1 MPKNNKVS
9 QSIKPQRQQRQA
21 SRRTAIHDEST
32 GPQSKSPSKKRRLK
46 TERAAGSHGDGKEM
60 EAQESPENMEKTTDQ
75 VVDSPMEDSSH
86 TTRPPVL
93 SQGFAT
99 GIFPVLETDAAGEV
113 NLFPVV
119 VLNERC
125 QPYAVIKDS
134 DLKKTITEKPPT
146 KKPAASSKPV
156 VPVRPLLNRHDAP
169 ASKTSIPE
177 YQSWMKSMASIPGV
191 PTGRGLTTGVYQRP
205 RDYSTIHHRINNIP
219 INKEPVKSEKQEQ
232 VKKNKVIKASSGHST
247 RGCMWYLCCVVLLVL
262 LSSAALLAF
271 KKIPLLQRLGDHGSH
286 STRAVE
292 AELFV
297 DQLSLLEAQFPSQR
311 PELWRRSKIHLEK
324 HLRTAQPKEP
334 VSLIITAGRMAKR
347 TLHCLAQSL
356 ASSFSSALN
365 GTVLHIDGASKA
377 GQESDTVKL
386 DIDSK
391 LKEAFEGDKPV
402 AVIHRL
408 EELPPGSTL
417 IFYRYCDHETAAYKS
432 VFLLF
437 TVLLPQDEL
446 STQLSMM
453 DVEEMVQDYVKEK
466 LVSSSSQT
474 SFNEMDVD
482 KFGGLWSRISHL
494 ILPVVSEKEVERE
507 GC

>member
-1 MPKNNKVS
+1 MPKNNKVT
-9 QSIKPQRQQRQA
+9 QSTKPQRQQRQA
-21 SRRTAIHDEST
+21 SRRTAIHDESI

-46 TERAAGSHGDGKEM
+46 TERAAGSHGDGNEM
-60 EAQESPENMEKTTDQ
+60 EAQESAENMEKTTDQ

-86 TTRPPVL
+86 TTCPPVL
-93 SQGFAT
+93 CQGFAT
-99 GIFPVLETDAAGEV
+99 GIFSVLDAAGEV
-113 NLFPVV
+113 NLFPLVE
-119 VLNERC
+119 LNERC

-177 YQSWMKSMASIPGV
+177 YQSRMKSMASTAGD
-191 PTGRGLTTGVYQRP
+191 QRP
-205 RDYSTIHHRINNIP
+205 RDYSTIHHRFNNIP
-219 INKEPVKSEKQEQ
+219 INKEPVKSKKQEQ
-232 VKKNKVIKASSGHST
+232 VKKTKVIKTSSGHSS
-247 RGCMWYLCCVVLLVL
+247 RGFMWYLCCVVLLVL

-297 DQLSLLEAQFPSQR
+297 DQLSLLETQFPSQR
-311 PELWRRSKIHLEK
+311 PELWKRSKIHLEK
-324 HLRTAQPKEP
+324 HLRTAQPTEP
-334 VSLIITAGRMAKR
+334 VSLIITAGRRAKR

-365 GTVLHIDGASKA
+365 GTILHIDGASKA

-437 TVLLPQDEL
+437 TVLLPRDEL
-446 STQLSMM
+446 STEQSMM